1 MDWITLDILATVG
14 GAAAAVSLV
23 TALAKQVINVGGR
36 QTQIVA
42 AVLSALIV
50 CIVQPPTTVQS
61 GLLALLNTAV
71 VLAAAMGL
79 DQLVNYKR

>member
-23 TALAKQVINVGGR
+23 TALLKQVAQIEGR
-36 QTQIVA
+36 RTQVVA
-42 AVLSALIV
+42 AILSAAIV
-50 CIVQPPTTVQS
+50 CIVQPPTSIQS

>member
-23 TALAKQVINVGGR
+23 TALLKQTAQIEGR
-36 QTQIVA
+36 RTQAVA
-42 AVLSALIV
+42 AILSAAIV
-50 CIVQPPTTVQS
+50 CVVQPPTTVQA